1 MTSIL
6 DDKYPIDRVVGQI
19 FVALRWRKA
28 DSNSRSHL
36 TGPCQIRDGSPFVMR
51 GGSALE
57 RTRKPPRAV
66 RRCGLGS
73 GGRGGGSRFDPP
85 DNVRPLQRALWL
97 KELADFPQGP
107 MHDHVDDNAVDA
119 IFDSYA
125 QDEKVARYLI
135 WRPHRSRSETQ
146 AYVNRCIATPSEVER
161 TYMLVSREDNVVR
174 GAFALRQ
181 RAPHRLDC
189 GYVLARRWWRR
200 GLMTEVLIEVT
211 VWALR
216 QPSVFRVGAVCD
228 VENIGSAR
236 VLERSGFVREGLLRR
251 WLLHP
256 NISDEPRDCYSYARV
271 R

>member
-1 MTSIL
+1 M
-6 DDKYPIDRVVGQI
+6 
-19 FVALRWRKA
+19 
-28 DSNSRSHL
+28 
-36 TGPCQIRDGSPFVMR
+36 
-51 GGSALE
+51 
-57 RTRKPPRAV
+57 
-66 RRCGLGS
+66 
-73 GGRGGGSRFDPP
+73 PP
-85 DNVRPLQRALWL
+85 DTFETARLLLRPVTVG
-97 KELADFPQGP
+97 DI
-107 MHDHVDDNAVDA
+107 DA

-125 QDEKVARYLI
+125 QDEEVARYLI

-161 TYMLVSREDNVVR
+161 TYMRVSRDDNVVR

-189 GYVLARRWWRR
+189 GYVLARRSWRQ
-200 GLMTEVLIEVT
+200 GLMIEVLTEVS

-216 QPSVFRVGAVCD
+216 QPSVFRIGAVCD